1 MAGLLGE
8 RTLMEQLKGLSLGR
22 KLILGAGVLLLID
35 TFLAWQSV
43 SVRVSG
49 VTVVSATLNAWHGF
63 WGVML
68 GLLTIALV
76 LWVGARAFGVA
87 LPANIPD
94 GLATL
99 ALGGLIV
106 LFALI
111 KTLNDSYSAWPSY
124 VGIVLG
130 AGVAY
135 GAWLTFQASG
145 ESLPR
150 VAAATAG
157 APAGMPDASADDAPP
172 PASEADA
179 T

>member
-1 MAGLLGE
+1 
-8 RTLMEQLKGLSLGR
+8 MEQLNGLSLGR
-22 KLILGAGVLLLID
+22 KLILGSGALLLID
-35 TFLAWQSV
+35 TFLNWQSV

-49 VTVVSATLNAWHGF
+49 VTVVSAGQSAWHGF
-63 WGVML
+63 WGVLL
-68 GLLTIALV
+68 GLLTIALL

-99 ALGGLIV
+99 AAGALIV
-106 LFALI
+106 LFALL
-111 KTLNDSYSAWPSY
+111 KTVTESYSAWPSY

-135 GAWLTFQASG
+135 GAWLAFQESG
-145 ESLPR
+145 ESLPS
-150 VAAATAG
+150 VATARE
-157 APAGMPDASADDAPP
+157 ASPRAADDESPSVPAGSDP
-172 PASEADA
+172 

>member
-1 MAGLLGE
+1 
-8 RTLMEQLKGLSLGR
+8 MEQLKGLSLGR
-22 KLILGAGVLLLID
+22 KLILGAGVLLFID
-35 TFLAWQSV
+35 TFFAWQKASV
-43 SVRVSG
+43 SVSG
-49 VTVVSATLNAWHGF
+49 VTIVSATQNAWHGF

-68 GLLTIALV
+68 GLLTIALL

-106 LFALI
+106 LFALL
-111 KTLNDSYSAWPSY
+111 KTVTESYSHWPSY

-130 AGVAY
+130 AGVAA
-135 GAWLTFQASG
+135 GAWLAFQESG

-150 VAAATAG
+150 MATATAG
-157 APAGMPDASADDAPP
+157 APAPTVPDASPPAADDEPPSAP
-172 PASEADA
+172 AGADR

>member
-1 MAGLLGE
+1 MD
-8 RTLMEQLKGLSLGR
+8 QLKGLSLGR
-22 KLILGAGVLLLID
+22 KLMLGSGVLLLID
-35 TFLAWQSV
+35 TFLNWQSV

-49 VTVVSATLNAWHGF
+49 VTVVSAGQSAWHGF
-63 WGVML
+63 WGVLL
-68 GLLTIALV
+68 GLLTLALV

-99 ALGGLIV
+99 AVGGLIA
-106 LFALI
+106 LFALL
-111 KTLNDSYSAWPSY
+111 KTVTESYSAWPSY

-135 GAWLTFQASG
+135 GAWRAFQESG

-150 VAAATAG
+150 VATTASAPAAGPRDASSRAADDEPPS
-157 APAGMPDASADDAPP
+157 APAGTDP
-172 PASEADA
+172 

>member
-1 MAGLLGE
+1 
-8 RTLMEQLKGLSLGR
+8 MEQLKGLSLGR
-22 KLILGAGVLLLID
+22 KLILGAGVLLFID
-35 TFLAWQSV
+35 TFFAWQKVSV
-43 SVRVSG
+43 SVSG
-49 VTVVSATLNAWHGF
+49 VAVVSATQNAWHGF

-106 LFALI
+106 LFAFL
-111 KTLNDSYSAWPSY
+111 KTVTESYSHWPSY

-130 AGVAY
+130 AGVAV
-135 GAWLTFQASG
+135 GAWLAFQESG

-150 VAAATAG
+150 MAAATPGARPPTKPDASPPATDDEPPS
-157 APAGMPDASADDAPP
+157 APAGADR
-172 PASEADA
+172 

>member
-1 MAGLLGE
+1 
-8 RTLMEQLKGLSLGR
+8 MEHLKGLSLGR
-22 KLILGAGVLLLID
+22 KLILGSGVLLLID
-35 TFLAWQSV
+35 TFLNWQSV

-49 VTVVSATLNAWHGF
+49 VTVVSAGQSAWHGF
-63 WGVML
+63 WGVLL
-68 GLLTIALV
+68 GLLTVALV

-99 ALGGLIV
+99 AVGGLIV
-106 LFALI
+106 LFAIL
-111 KTLNDSYSAWPSY
+111 KTVTDSYSAWPSY

-135 GAWLTFQASG
+135 GAWLAFQESG

-150 VAAATAG
+150 VATTTASGSSAGTQDASPRAANDELPS
-157 APAGMPDASADDAPP
+157 APAGTDP
-172 PASEADA
+172 

>member
-1 MAGLLGE
+1 M
-8 RTLMEQLKGLSLGR
+8 LMEQLKGLSLGR
-22 KLILGAGVLLLID
+22 KLILGSGVLLLID
-35 TFLAWQSV
+35 TFLNWQSV

-49 VTVVSATLNAWHGF
+49 VTVVSAGQSAWHGF
-63 WGVML
+63 WGVLL
-68 GLLTIALV
+68 GLLTVAIL

-99 ALGGLIV
+99 AVGVLIV
-106 LFALI
+106 LFALL
-111 KTLNDSYSAWPSY
+111 KTVTESYSAWPSY

-135 GAWLTFQASG
+135 GAWLAFQESG

-150 VAAATAG
+150 VASAPAAG
-157 APAGMPDASADDAPP
+157 AGDASPRAADDEPPSVPAGTDP
-172 PASEADA
+172 